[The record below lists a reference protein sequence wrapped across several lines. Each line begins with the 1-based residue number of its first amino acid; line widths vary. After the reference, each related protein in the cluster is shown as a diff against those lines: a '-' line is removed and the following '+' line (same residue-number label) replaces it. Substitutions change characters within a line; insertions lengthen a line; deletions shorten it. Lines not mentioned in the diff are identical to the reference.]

1 MTSGQADT
9 RPPEQLTFREKDT
22 LKLLAEGYSNEE
34 TANILG
40 LSRRTIESHRA
51 RIMHKLKIYDF
62 AGLVKCALILGVTT
76 LQEHSYRLP
85 LKSEL
90 EKLDNANLPTKFLS
104 KRRKESITRA
114 VKGRVKNS
122 KSRSK

>member
-1 MTSGQADT
+1 MTSGQAAT
-9 RPPEQLTFREKDT
+9 QPPEPLTFREKDT

-51 RIMHKLKIYDF
+51 RIMQKLNIYEF
-62 AGLVKCALILGVTT
+62 AGLVKCALILGLTT

-85 LKSEL
+85 LKTEL
-90 EKLDNANLPTKFLS
+90 EESTKPKTFLNLSP
-104 KRRKESITRA
+104 KRKRTATIKARKAPIKA
-114 VKGRVKNS
+114 S
-122 KSRSK
+122 KSK